1 MQGNYTTIRKQKEG
15 YRKKVSESEKV
26 SGESSSMG
34 KAFRSKRH
42 MHETGTFWG

>member
-1 MQGNYTTIRKQKEG
+1 MQRNYSTIRKQKEG

-34 KAFRSKRH
+34 KALRSKRH
-42 MHETGTFWG
+42 MHEIGRFWG